1 MTANRLKQ
9 AALALF
15 SASGYDGVSLS
26 EIARE
31 VGIKTPSIYAHFE
44 SKEQLFLAL
53 MTDEMRAEHERFAA
67 LTKEIADLE
76 PLEQLYAAFKFFT
89 DLDHLTNG
97 QAFMKRTLIVPPKH
111 LQEQLRAQFLEHEA
125 VYSRY
130 FLQLFSQYQAG
141 SGSEPDG
148 NRELVGNCV
157 IIGGSGSVG
166 QRLLVLFYALIDGL
180 LVEHKF
186 YDSEIY
192 RQRQSMIWDWIVA
205 VLSKKEGGQ

>member
-9 AALALF
+9 AAMALF

-44 SKEQLFLAL
+44 SKEQLFLSLMADEMEAEHDRFTAL
-53 MTDEMRAEHERFAA
+53 MKEAA
-67 LTKEIADLE
+67 ALE

-111 LQEQLRAQFLEHEA
+111 LQEQLRARFIDYEGA
-125 VYSRY
+125 YSPY
-130 FLQLFSQYQAG
+130 FLKLFQQCLAEGNY
-141 SGSEPDG
+141 SESVG
-148 NRELVGNCV
+148 NR
-157 IIGGSGSVG
+157 
-166 QRLLVLFYALIDGL
+166 LLALFYALIDGL

-186 YDSEIY
+186 YESEIY
-192 RQRQSMIWDWIVA
+192 RERQAIIWNWIQEA
-205 VLSKKEGGQ
+205 VQPKETRG